1 MSHSPYHYLPGL
13 LVKYAGATDTKGSRW
28 IATLTRGIGAENRY
42 RASVPYADGPD
53 AAAAA
58 VVARFN
64 EVMGTAWR
72 IDPTALSLDGTT
84 TFAYGCLTAY

>member
-1 MSHSPYHYLPGL
+1 MSHSPSQYLPGL

-28 IATLTRGIGAENRY
+28 IATLTRGVGAENRY
-42 RASVPYADGPD
+42 RASVPYGDGPD

-84 TFAYGCLTAY
+84 TFAYGCLTGY

>member
-1 MSHSPYHYLPGL
+1 MSESPANYTPGAV
-13 LVKYAGATDTKGSRW
+13 VKYSPATDTKGSRW
-28 IATLTRGIGAENRY
+28 TATIKRGNNRADIT

-64 EVMGTAWR
+64 ATHELRTPWQITG
-72 IDPTALSLDGTT
+72 PALSLDGGNLYA
-84 TFAYGCLTAY
+84 FPIG